1 MSSENLKQEIS
12 TLKKE
17 AIQSKEEKVTL
28 SKKVETSNELNTDIA
43 NLKDQL
49 SSKDQKFKDEKNT
62 V

>member
-1 MSSENLKQEIS
+1 MSSENLNQEIS

-17 AIQSKEEKVTL
+17 VIQSKEEKVTL
-28 SKKVETSNELNTDIA
+28 STKEETMNELNTDIA